1 MVAFELKIGEFKP
14 EYISKMNFYLE
25 ALDRQEKKENENP
38 SIGIILCSEKNNV
51 VVEYAMARNTSP
63 LLVAEYKTNLID
75 KKLLEKKIIELSNLL
90 EEEHD
95 N

>member
-1 MVAFELKIGEFKP
+1 
-14 EYISKMNFYLE
+14 
-25 ALDRQEKKENENP
+25 
-38 SIGIILCSEKNNV
+38 
-51 VVEYAMARNTSP
+51 MAINTSP

-75 KKLLEKKIIELSNLL
+75 KKLLEKKILELSNLL